1 MGLKCVNRN
10 GFLSS
15 DIWRSFKKNL
25 NNALY
30 VAWSGYNC
38 RQIIQKGALLVTI
51 QILATFVAQNLQI
64 FLWRDL
70 EENIL
75 GNLLGGYLN
84 IMPA

>member
-1 MGLKCVNRN
+1 MPYILRGPVT
-10 GFLSS
+10 
-15 DIWRSFKKNL
+15 
-25 NNALY
+25 A
-30 VAWSGYNC
+30 VAKLC
-38 RQIIQKGALLVTI
+38 KMVFVTI
-51 QILATFVAQNLQI
+51 KILATFVAQNLQI